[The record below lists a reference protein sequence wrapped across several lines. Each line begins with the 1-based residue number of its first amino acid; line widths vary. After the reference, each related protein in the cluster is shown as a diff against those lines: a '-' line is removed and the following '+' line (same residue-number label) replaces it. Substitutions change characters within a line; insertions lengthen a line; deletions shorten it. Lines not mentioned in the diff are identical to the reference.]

1 MSITELEPTVQ
12 PESQA
17 AFGIWAPAVTPL
29 DQDLAPD
36 PGRFTAHVR
45 WLLDNGCHGVAV
57 FGTTGEANSFSV
69 DERIALLDASLEAG
83 IPAERLMVGT
93 GCCAL
98 TDSVRLTRH
107 AVDSG
112 CNRVLMLPP
121 FYYKGVSD
129 EALLASY
136 AAVIDRVGHD
146 ALSVFLY
153 HFPRL
158 SGVAITTGLVER
170 LLASPYAGV
179 IKGIKDSSGDPE
191 GTRTFIT
198 QFPGLAVFPGTETL
212 LLTGLEA
219 GGAGCITASANVN
232 APAIRRVYDA
242 WSSHDAD
249 TAGLQEVISAQRAAL
264 QSQPMIPTLKRL
276 LAQALGDTA
285 WLAMRPPMLPTGQG
299 EAAEQDAA
307 LAAAG
312 FTFGA

>member
-1 MSITELEPTVQ
+1 MSITELEPMVQ

-36 PGRFTAHVR
+36 PGRFAAPVR

-57 FGTTGEANSFSV
+57 FGTTGAANAFSV
-69 DERIALLDASLEAG
+69 DERIALLDATLEAD

-98 TDSVRLTRH
+98 SDSVRLTRH

-170 LLASPYAGV
+170 LLASPYADV

-212 LLTGLEA
+212 LLAGLGA

-242 WSSHDAD
+242 WSEGGADA
-249 TAGLQEVISAQRAAL
+249 AGPQEVISAQRAAL

-276 LAQALGDTA
+276 LAQGHNDTA
-285 WLAMRPPMLPTGQG
+285 WLARRPPMLPTGEPQ
-299 EAAEQDAA
+299 AAEQDAA

>member
-1 MSITELEPTVQ
+1 
-12 PESQA
+12 
-17 AFGIWAPAVTPL
+17 
-29 DQDLAPD
+29 
-36 PGRFTAHVR
+36 
-45 WLLDNGCHGVAV
+45 
-57 FGTTGEANSFSV
+57 
-69 DERIALLDASLEAG
+69 
-83 IPAERLMVGT
+83 MVGT

-107 AVDSG
+107 AVESG

-121 FYYKGVSD
+121 FYYKGIGD

-179 IKGIKDSSGDPE
+179 IKGIKDSSGDPD

-212 LLTGLEA
+212 LLAGLGA

-242 WSSHDAD
+242 WSSHSAD
-249 TAGLQEVISAQRAAL
+249 TAGLQEIISAQRAAL

-285 WLAMRPPMLPTGQG
+285 WLAMRPPMLPTGEPQ
-299 EAAEQDAA
+299 AAEQDAA

-312 FTFGA
+312 YSFGA

>member
-1 MSITELEPTVQ
+1 MSITELEPVVQ
-12 PESQA
+12 SESQA

-36 PGRFTAHVR
+36 PGRFAAHVR

-69 DERIALLDASLEAG
+69 DERIALLDAALEAD

-136 AAVIDRVGHD
+136 AEVIDRVGHD

-170 LLASPYAGV
+170 LLASPYANV
-179 IKGIKDSSGDPE
+179 ITGIKDSSGDPE

-198 QFPGLAVFPGTETL
+198 RFPGLAVFPGTETL
-212 LLTGLEA
+212 LLTGLET

-242 WSSHDAD
+242 WSSSSAE
-249 TAGLQEVISAQRAAL
+249 TAGLQDVISAQRAAL

>member
-1 MSITELEPTVQ
+1 MSITELEPQVR
-12 PESQA
+12 PESKP

-36 PGRFTAHVR
+36 PGRFAAHVQ
-45 WLLDNGCHGVAV
+45 WLLDNSCHWVAV

-69 DERIALLDASLEAG
+69 DERIALLDATLEAG

-107 AVDSG
+107 AVESG
-112 CNRVLMLPP
+112 CDKVLMLPP

-136 AAVIDRVGHD
+136 GAVIDRVGHD
-146 ALSVFLY
+146 GLSVFLY
-153 HFPRL
+153 HFPKL
-158 SGVAITTGLVER
+158 SGVPITIGLVER

-179 IKGIKDSSGDPE
+179 VKGIKDSSGDPD
-191 GTRTFIT
+191 GARAFIT
-198 QFPGLAVFPGTETL
+198 RFPGLAVFPGTETL
-212 LLTGLEA
+212 LLAGLEA
-219 GGAGCITASANVN
+219 GSVGCITASANVN
-232 APAIRRVYDA
+232 APAIRRVFDA
-242 WSSHDAD
+242 WSSGSAE
-249 TAGLQEVISAQRAAL
+249 TAGLQDVISAQRLAL

-276 LAQALGDTA
+276 LAQALGDPA
-285 WLAMRPPMLPTGQG
+285 WLAMRPPMLATGGPQ
-299 EAAEQDAA
+299 AAEQDAA

-312 FTFGA
+312 FSFGT